1 MPRRMSWAGY
11 PGVVAYCPSTACSN
25 GFKYTKILRGR
36 SAYSILLSFT
46 TLIDRGGPA
55 EMVAGF
61 LDSRIRDHL
70 VSRNNL
76 FTEAGHMGTSFQR
89 PVLCLFDRN
98 FELSV
103 AVQHVWSYRP
113 LVHDVLNM
121 KLNRVNV
128 QGEGKRIGY
137 DLDDGDSFWVAN
149 GNALFPQ
156 VAQEVEVRLS
166 RSVFS
171 SH

>member
-1 MPRRMSWAGY
+1 
-11 PGVVAYCPSTACSN
+11 
-25 GFKYTKILRGR
+25 
-36 SAYSILLSFT
+36 
-46 TLIDRGGPA
+46 
-55 EMVAGF
+55 MVAGI

-121 KLNRVNV
+121 RLNRVTV
-128 QGEGKRIGY
+128 QGDGKRIPY
-137 DLDDGDSFWVAN
+137 ELDDGDSFWVAN
-149 GNALFPQ
+149 GNAVFPQ

-166 RSVFS
+166 RLVLTNR
-171 SH
+171 

>member
-1 MPRRMSWAGY
+1 
-11 PGVVAYCPSTACSN
+11 
-25 GFKYTKILRGR
+25 
-36 SAYSILLSFT
+36 
-46 TLIDRGGPA
+46 
-55 EMVAGF
+55 MVAGM

-89 PVLCLFDRN
+89 PVLCLFNRN

-128 QGEGKRIGY
+128 QGEGGTVGLKGKSGGKAY
-137 DLDDGDSFWVAN
+137 ELDDGDSFWVAN
-149 GNALFPQ
+149 GNALFPA
-156 VAQEVEVRLS
+156 VAQEVEVQLTR
-166 RSVFS
+166 
-171 SH
+171 

>member
-1 MPRRMSWAGY
+1 
-11 PGVVAYCPSTACSN
+11 
-25 GFKYTKILRGR
+25 
-36 SAYSILLSFT
+36 
-46 TLIDRGGPA
+46 
-55 EMVAGF
+55 MVASA

-121 KLNRVNV
+121 RLNRVTV
-128 QGEGKRIGY
+128 QGEGGTLGLKGKNAGKTY
-137 DLDDGDSFWVAN
+137 ELDDGDSFWVAN
-149 GNALFPQ
+149 GNAVFPQ
-156 VAQEVEVRLS
+156 VAQEVEVQLS
-166 RSVFS
+166 RSVCTQLLIS
-171 SH
+171 

>member
-1 MPRRMSWAGY
+1 
-11 PGVVAYCPSTACSN
+11 
-25 GFKYTKILRGR
+25 
-36 SAYSILLSFT
+36 
-46 TLIDRGGPA
+46 
-55 EMVAGF
+55 MVAGV

-76 FTEAGHMGTSFQR
+76 FTEAGHMGGLGTTFQR

-113 LVHDVLNM
+113 LVHDILNM
-121 KLNRVNV
+121 RLNRVNV
-128 QGEGKRIGY
+128 QTDGKRIPY
-137 DLDDGDSFWVAN
+137 ELDDSDSFWVAN
-149 GNALFPQ
+149 ANAVFPQ

-166 RSVFS
+166 RSVLTN
-171 SH
+171 H

>member
-1 MPRRMSWAGY
+1 
-11 PGVVAYCPSTACSN
+11 
-25 GFKYTKILRGR
+25 
-36 SAYSILLSFT
+36 
-46 TLIDRGGPA
+46 
-55 EMVAGF
+55 MVAGV

-121 KLNRVNV
+121 KLNRVSV
-128 QGEGKRIGY
+128 QGEGATLGLKGKSAGKAY
-137 DLDDGDSFWVAN
+137 ELDDGDSFWVAN
-149 GNALFPQ
+149 GNAVFPQ
-156 VAQEVEVRLS
+156 VAQEVEVQLS
-166 RSVFS
+166 RSVLTPKPYQKHFVHRVGRIS
-171 SH
+171 SLP